1 MGLDKE
7 DKMVHQEV
15 KNFLNEKGIKQ
26 SRLSILIEESFPE
39 LKFSKNKLNNILNGR
54 VDLTAEDF
62 KIILLTLKQLFPEL
76 EANYFYK

>member
-1 MGLDKE
+1 
-7 DKMVHQEV
+7 MVHQEV